1 MKLRDIMTMRPL
13 TVGTGDPPAEV
24 ERLMQAARVHHL
36 PLVDGDRLVGIWLA
50 TEEGPVV
57 LLGPEAVHQAAPD
70 EEAVRAIAALLGGA
84 QAALAVE
91 GGAPV
96 GILTQAD
103 VIDLV
108 RADLRGASGSVP
120 PPPVVVRLVG
130 PAGSG
135 KSTLILRTIPMLRR
149 CEVGVIQANPAEGQP
164 EITGTPVIREP
175 HAHWRKGLRTA
186 VEQLGGMHVILVE
199 DRDSPPDLSTG
210 LGEDA
215 QVVVVPFAAADVVS
229 DDSLRQAQAMVVTKV
244 DGIDAAEVKECLDG
258 VRARHPGLA
267 VIAVGSGSDDPGLTE
282 WRNWIEGIVLRRHG

>member
-1 MKLRDIMTMRPL
+1 MRLRDIMTTRPL
-13 TVGTGDPPAEV
+13 TVGTDDPPAEV
-24 ERLMQAARVHHL
+24 ERLMRAAQVHHL
-36 PLVDGDRLVGIWLA
+36 PLMDGDRLVGMWLA
-50 TEEGPVV
+50 TEDGPVV

-70 EEAVRAIAALLGGA
+70 EEAVRAIASLLGGA

-96 GILTQAD
+96 GILTRAD
-103 VIDLV
+103 VLELL
-108 RADLRGASGSVP
+108 RAELRGGSGVLP

-175 HAHWRKGLRTA
+175 HAHWRKGLRSA

-199 DRDSPPDLSTG
+199 DRDSPPDLSSG

-215 QVVVVPFAAADVVS
+215 QVVVVPLAALDVVS
-229 DDSLRQAQAMVVTKV
+229 DESLRQAQALVVTKV
-244 DGIDAAEVKECLDG
+244 DGVDAADVERRLGEVS
-258 VRARHPGLA
+258 ARHPGLEVMA
-267 VIAVGSGSDDPGLTE
+267 IGSAADDPGLAA
-282 WRNWIEGIVLRRHG
+282 WRDWIEGIVLRRHG